1 MNGQISPTEE
11 EMRANFNRSRLESD
25 RGEIKDNNSESNFDS
40 TARLS
45 LLGRFKKHWPIL
57 ALAGIFDLFA
67 LIPFIS
73 AVINICFGAI
83 MFMYFGKKRIIS
95 GVVLPIGILSV
106 FDFIISLLPVNIAS
120 TVIRI
125 ALKETV
131 G

>member
-1 MNGQISPTEE
+1 MPPNTRQVEE
-11 EMRANFNRSRLESD
+11 ERMSKLNQARNITKL
-25 RGEIKDNNSESNFDS
+25 GEDVFDAS
-40 TARLS
+40 HGSPKAVLS
-45 LLGRFKKHWPIL
+45 LGKRFGKHWPIL
-57 ALAGIFDLFA
+57 ALAVLFDLFA

-73 AVINICFGAI
+73 IVVNICFGAI